1 MHWKYKYW
9 ILAMKLFNQFFYF
22 GVLLMLSTTVFSAS
36 LKSLLLQYD
45 ETESGV
51 DVQSMRYIINDK
63 FLRIDSGNA
72 DSDFILFDRN
82 KKTVFSINHEDQT
95 ILKILYVPWESPK
108 YDFRVSVE
116 EHALS
121 DAPKVF
127 GKQVF
132 SYQVKAKNKV
142 CTRVLLVKDMYMNRL
157 QVLYE
162 FQNIMSGQQVATLYN
177 TPKEFH
183 TPCFLVDQVFH
194 KADYLKLGLP
204 IQISYSRDYSKFL
217 KAMDEVEVDSQ
228 LFVLPANYEEFLP
241 YIQ

>member
-1 MHWKYKYW
+1 M
-9 ILAMKLFNQFFYF
+9 
-22 GVLLMLSTTVFSAS
+22 GVLLMLSSSVFSAS

-45 ETESGV
+45 EAESGA
-51 DVQSMRYIINDK
+51 DIQTMRYIINNQ
-63 FLRIDSGNA
+63 FLRIDNGNA
-72 DSDFILFDRN
+72 NNDFILFDRN

-95 ILKILYVPWESPK
+95 ILKISYVPWESPK
-108 YDFRVSVE
+108 YDFKVSIE
-116 EHALS
+116 EHVLN

-127 GKQVF
+127 GKQAF
-132 SYQVKAKNKV
+132 SYQVKAKDEV
-142 CTRVLLVKDMYMNRL
+142 CTRVLLVKDMQMNYL

-162 FQNIMSGQQVATLYN
+162 FQNIMSGQQVATLDN

-217 KAMDEVEVDSQ
+217 KGIEEAEVESQ

-241 YIQ
+241 HIQ